1 MKLSTLLKYNDIV
14 IQCHD
19 NPDADAL
26 ASGYA
31 LYWYLEKNG
40 KKPRFIYRGHSQV
53 QKSNLMIMI
62 DTLSI
67 PVSYEDEFDD
77 KPELLVTV
85 DCQYGEKNVTRTA
98 AANIAMIDHHQSQ
111 RESGKMAEIRGNIG
125 SCSTVI
131 RDMIREEGFDVNED
145 KKLATAM
152 YYGLYTDTN
161 RFSEMSHPLDR
172 DMVDN
177 LVINKSVI
185 TVMSNSNITLRE
197 LKITGRAIMGYE
209 YFYDDRYMLISVEK
223 CDPNI
228 LGVISDFAMET
239 AGVNV
244 CIAYY
249 TSPAEIK
256 YSVRSCVKEV
266 HADELAAF
274 LAEGIGGGGG
284 HLTKAGGTI
293 RPDRLM
299 ESIGGRLDENDVNEK
314 QLEKVTSE
322 HFKNKLKLYYESY
335 EVIYARTVEI
345 DKTGMKLYEKLPQ
358 ELGVV
363 KLTDVFPA
371 GSMAGI
377 RTLEGDIDIVVTDE
391 LYLMIGIEG
400 EVYPIKEEKLMKSYR
415 LLDKKYDRSFEY
427 SPSIRNSVTGEVKK
441 VMEYSHACISTG
453 ISRIYARPLTRKV
466 KLFTA
471 WDEDKYYSGNTDDY
485 IAVREDD
492 DHDIYVIRGRLFNQL
507 YVEITQ

>member
-131 RDMIREEGFDVNED
+131 WDMIREEGFDVNED

-185 TVMSNSNITLRE
+185 TVMSIFMMTDICLSASKN
-197 LKITGRAIMGYE
+197 AI
-209 YFYDDRYMLISVEK
+209 R
-223 CDPNI
+223 
-228 LGVISDFAMET
+228 T
-239 AGVNV
+239 
-244 CIAYY
+244 
-249 TSPAEIK
+249 
-256 YSVRSCVKEV
+256 YSVS
-266 HADELAAF
+266 
-274 LAEGIGGGGG
+274 
-284 HLTKAGGTI
+284 
-293 RPDRLM
+293 
-299 ESIGGRLDENDVNEK
+299 
-314 QLEKVTSE
+314 
-322 HFKNKLKLYYESY
+322 
-335 EVIYARTVEI
+335 
-345 DKTGMKLYEKLPQ
+345 
-358 ELGVV
+358 
-363 KLTDVFPA
+363 
-371 GSMAGI
+371 
-377 RTLEGDIDIVVTDE
+377 
-391 LYLMIGIEG
+391 
-400 EVYPIKEEKLMKSYR
+400 
-415 LLDKKYDRSFEY
+415 
-427 SPSIRNSVTGEVKK
+427 
-441 VMEYSHACISTG
+441 
-453 ISRIYARPLTRKV
+453 
-466 KLFTA
+466 
-471 WDEDKYYSGNTDDY
+471 
-485 IAVREDD
+485 
-492 DHDIYVIRGRLFNQL
+492 
-507 YVEITQ
+507 